1 MQLLVRN
8 RVRDFATWRRY
19 FDEGNALGSKY
30 GVSLARMWQASDDP
44 NNVFF
49 LLDIES
55 VEMTEAFMAT
65 PESHELGEKSGVLDG
80 EAYYLNAVPT
90 DDQPTGDE

>member
-19 FDEGNALGSKY
+19 FDEGNALGARF
-30 GVSLARMWQASDDP
+30 GVSLASMWQATDDP

-55 VEMTEAFMAT
+55 VEKTEAFMAT

-90 DDQPTGDE
+90 GDQSAGTD

>member
-8 RVRDFATWRRY
+8 RVRDFATWRKY
-19 FDEGNALGSKY
+19 FDEGSTLGAEY
-30 GVSLARMWQASDDP
+30 GVSLASMWQASDDP

-55 VEMTEAFMAT
+55 VEKTEAFMAT
-65 PESHELGEKSGVLDG
+65 PESHALGEKSGVLDG
-80 EAYYLNAVPT
+80 EAYYLNEVS
-90 DDQPTGDE
+90 TGQRTPVLD